1 MTNQKHGKAIQIL
14 GYNSLEN
21 FDKNKWKMNLLN
33 LLIKKKQTTIIL
45 I

>member
-1 MTNQKHGKAIQIL
+1 MEKAIQIL

-21 FDKNKWKMNLLN
+21 FDKTSGKMNLLN